1 MDAASPNAGSAM
13 GNIVPT
19 ARDCEN
25 PGIPRVKLRDEAP
38 AEPTLPL
45 PPPFKCWAE
54 PNSGL
59 MLRAAPIAMIRA
71 CRRSRNLLKPEW
83 SLLDLLYRSTSFAFH
98 LPALSMEAK
107 TSPVPVGSSWEEG
120 SEGRRQGEFG
130 GQKQEKE
137 KGCWRTLGDHS
148 RAWKR

>member
-1 MDAASPNAGSAM
+1 MGDAQGKERFQVGLDQTGVDAASPNAGSAM

-71 CRRSRNLLKPEW
+71 YRRSRNLLKPEW
-83 SLLDLLYRSTSFAFH
+83 PLLDYFITAQ
-98 LPALSMEAK
+98 ALHF
-107 TSPVPVGSSWEEG
+107 TN
-120 SEGRRQGEFG
+120 Q
-130 GQKQEKE
+130 
-137 KGCWRTLGDHS
+137 H
-148 RAWKR
+148 